1 MTTKALA
8 VFAKEALDAARD
20 RRSVASALIY
30 SLFGPLVIALVLST
44 IARLNDDDKPLRLP
58 VTGAEHAPSLIH
70 YLEQNKVEIVRA
82 PADVQG
88 AVRAGDLD
96 VALVIPPKFAVD
108 FRVSRPAEIEL
119 VHDRSRN
126 DSEKP
131 VRRVERLLEAY
142 GGQTAALRLAARGI
156 SPQVARPVRLREVD
170 LSTAASRAALAL
182 GSLPVFLLMAAF
194 VGGMNVAIDTT
205 AGERE
210 RGSLEP
216 LLVQAVPRLDLV
228 TGKWLAAAA
237 FNLLA
242 VVLTLLFT
250 FLVLR
255 WDRLEQLDVPVALGA
270 GDALRLLGL
279 LLPLVLLIPALQ
291 MLIALFARSF
301 KEAQTQMSLLLF
313 VPMIPGL
320 MLSLQTL
327 EIEPWMRTVP
337 ILAEQVLIGDVLR
350 GQAVAP
356 GVQAL
361 AAVTTL
367 AATALCIAV
376 TTRLL
381 RHERIVLGR

>member
-44 IARLNDDDKPLRLP
+44 VARLTSDDKPLRLP

-82 PADVQG
+82 PADVRG

-96 VALVIPPKFAVD
+96 VALVIPPRFATD

-170 LSTAASRAALAL
+170 LS
-182 GSLPVFLLMAAF
+182 
-194 VGGMNVAIDTT
+194 
-205 AGERE
+205 
-210 RGSLEP
+210 
-216 LLVQAVPRLDLV
+216 
-228 TGKWLAAAA
+228 
-237 FNLLA
+237 
-242 VVLTLLFT
+242 
-250 FLVLR
+250 
-255 WDRLEQLDVPVALGA
+255 
-270 GDALRLLGL
+270 
-279 LLPLVLLIPALQ
+279 
-291 MLIALFARSF
+291 
-301 KEAQTQMSLLLF
+301 
-313 VPMIPGL
+313 
-320 MLSLQTL
+320 
-327 EIEPWMRTVP
+327 
-337 ILAEQVLIGDVLR
+337 
-350 GQAVAP
+350 
-356 GVQAL
+356 
-361 AAVTTL
+361 
-367 AATALCIAV
+367 
-376 TTRLL
+376 
-381 RHERIVLGR
+381 